1 VDHDLV
7 ALLPQLWPIAP
18 VRAFQPRAE
27 GSNNHTWQV
36 DTATGAYI
44 LRAYPSHARP
54 AHVRHEHA
62 ILAALAAACPPF
74 AVPAPLVTRA
84 GPTYA
89 TLAAGAGRRL
99 LALAPLLPGSPPD
112 VGDPAQ
118 VRALGAALGAL
129 HRALAPLVA
138 PPGAPALPPVRAFLR
153 PAAIARALAAA
164 PLDPDRRGTLAE
176 LLARASARAA
186 ALPSA
191 LPRQIV
197 HRDFDPSNVL
207 LIGGQVGAVLD
218 FEFAAV
224 DLRVVDLALA
234 LHGCVRLGM
243 GGDAT
248 DAAVFVAGYAAVAPL
263 TAAECRALPTAL
275 LLGRMA
281 AFLHRLR
288 HARHGSA
295 GAAALAQRLDALVV
309 IERQSLR
316 LELDAVATSG

>member
-1 VDHDLV
+1 MDHDLV

-44 LRAYPSHARP
+44 LRAYSSHARP

-62 ILAALAAACPPF
+62 ILAALAAARPPF

-89 TLAAGAGRRL
+89 TLTAGAGRRL
-99 LALAPLLPGSPPD
+99 LALAPLLPGNPPD

-138 PPGAPALPPVRAFLR
+138 PPGAPALPR
-153 PAAIARALAAA
+153 PAAVARALAAA
-164 PLDPDRRGTLAE
+164 PLDPDRRGTLGE
-176 LLARASARAA
+176 LLVRASARAA
-186 ALPSA
+186 ALPPA

-234 LHGCVRLGM
+234 LHSCVRLGT

-263 TAAECRALPTAL
+263 TAAECRVLPTAL

-288 HARHGSA
+288 HARHGLA
-295 GAAALAQRLDALVV
+295 GAAALAQRLDALVA

-316 LELDAVATSG
+316 PELDAIATSG